1 LHAREKLVTG
11 PDGIAER
18 LEPGARL
25 RKHGAVP
32 GRPEAALWAH
42 QWRID
47 AAFQLGEMAAVDA
60 ELAGLARLAGRL
72 GWPLG
77 RWHLLRVRAARALL
91 TGQYQ
96 EAENL
101 ALAPARSPRGP
112 RTPPCTACFTP
123 SFPRCCAGL
132 AVSAGTSRN

>member
-1 LHAREKLVTG
+1 M
-11 PDGIAER
+11 
-18 LEPGARL
+18 
-25 RKHGAVP
+25 P
-32 GRPEAALWAH
+32 GRPETALWAR

-91 TGQYQ
+91 TGLYQ

-101 ALAPARSPRGP
+101 ALVTREIAS
-112 RTPPCTACFTP
+112 RTQDSTLYGLFTP
-123 SFPRCCAGL
+123 SFPRCCAGP